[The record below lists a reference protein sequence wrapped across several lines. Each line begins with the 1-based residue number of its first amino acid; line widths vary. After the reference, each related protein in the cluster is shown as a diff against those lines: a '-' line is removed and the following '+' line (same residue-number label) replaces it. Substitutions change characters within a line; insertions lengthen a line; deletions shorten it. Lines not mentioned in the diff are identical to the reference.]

1 MATVDLHLHTTFSD
15 GRLSPTQLVSLLVER
30 GIKVA
35 AITDHDSTEGL
46 TEAFKAKEAFPE
58 LTLIPGVELSAEA
71 PGTEIH
77 ILGYFIDWGSVEF
90 QNTLAQFRKD
100 RVGRGKA
107 MVDRLAELGMPV
119 EWDRVLQLSDGGAVG
134 RPHIAWALI
143 EKGYVTDFK
152 KAFDLYL
159 GRGGPA
165 YVGRN
170 RLSPMDAVTLIRNAG
185 GVAVLAHPT
194 WVKDLSH
201 QLQKLKEA
209 GLVGMEVYYG
219 GYSPKTVKRLK
230 KTADSFG
237 LIPCGGSDY
246 HAKDTEGES
255 FPGDQGPPSES
266 VDMMMSLADNE
277 KMSGV

>member
-71 PGTEIH
+71 PCTEIH

-107 MVDRLAELGMPV
+107 IVDRLAELGMPV

-134 RPHIAWALI
+134 RPHIALSLI
-143 EKGYVTDFK
+143 H
-152 KAFDLYL
+152 
-159 GRGGPA
+159 
-165 YVGRN
+165 
-170 RLSPMDAVTLIRNAG
+170 I
-185 GVAVLAHPT
+185 
-194 WVKDLSH
+194 
-201 QLQKLKEA
+201 
-209 GLVGMEVYYG
+209 
-219 GYSPKTVKRLK
+219 
-230 KTADSFG
+230 
-237 LIPCGGSDY
+237 
-246 HAKDTEGES
+246 
-255 FPGDQGPPSES
+255 
-266 VDMMMSLADNE
+266 
-277 KMSGV
+277 